1 MNNLEIGDVISA
13 EVTDVASHGV
23 AIKYRD
29 RKGFIQIPELSWD
42 TYGLQDRVPNIC
54 KVGDIVQAKVLSQGD
69 EQFYASLRAATP
81 ELDPWGD
88 GNKLI
93 AGQQL
98 QGEVVL
104 VADYGYLIKLPN
116 FVVSMLPVGATDQK
130 LGKGQFIDVKVTS
143 VDGSAKKV
151 VVEQVNK

>member
-1 MNNLEIGDVISA
+1 MNNLEVGGIVSA
-13 EVTDVASHGV
+13 EVTGVASHGV
-23 AIKYRD
+23 TIKCCGQ
-29 RKGFIQIPELSWD
+29 KGFIQIPELSWD
-42 TYGLQDRVPNIC
+42 SYGLQSRVPNIC
-54 KVGDIVQAKVLSQGD
+54 KVGDVVQAKVLSQTD

-81 ELDPWGD
+81 ELDPWSE

-116 FVVSMLPVGATDQK
+116 FVVSMLPIEASDQK
-130 LGKGQFIDVKVTS
+130 LKKGQFVDVKVTS
-143 VDGSAKKV
+143 VDNSTQKV
-151 VVEQVNK
+151 VIETRK